1 MKLKKKI
8 LTTDKEKEKW
18 LICQLSIY
26 CIVQS
31 GVSQNH
37 GKMSTKAT
45 QRDWLPSSQHRTS
58 SLHTLTNALIRPR
71 VSDTLKHVQH

>member
-37 GKMSTKAT
+37 GNMSTKAT
-45 QRDWLPSSQHRTS
+45 QRDWLPRLLTAQGIP
-58 SLHTLTNALIRPR
+58 TLRNGLIRS
-71 VSDTLKHVQH
+71 VVGDTFKHST